1 MKVYFTFFLAII
13 AVALIISCSN
23 QKDDE
28 TADKAETEQSDTI
41 SIHKSVYYVTY
52 SGTVTDDG
60 EISGGK
66 NNEEYHIFTLNSD
79 EENFAFLI
87 SSENYRKWTSQNIIP
102 NNLTIGETYAAE
114 IEEGKEIPTDD
125 KNVTYILISKLS
137 SLKLSNQS
145 SNPDVQ
151 QNQPK

>member
-1 MKVYFTFFLAII
+1 MKVYLTIFLAII
-13 AVALIISCSN
+13 AVALITSCSN

-28 TADKAETEQSDTI
+28 TAEEAKTEQSDDI
-41 SIHKSVYYVTY
+41 SIQKSVYYVTY
-52 SGTVTDDG
+52 SGTVIDDG

-66 NNEEYHIFTLNSD
+66 SNEEYHIFTLNSD
-79 EENFAFLI
+79 EENWAFLI

-102 NNLTIGETYAAE
+102 DNLTIGETYAAE

-125 KNVTYILISKLS
+125 KNVTYILISKLN
-137 SLKLSNQS
+137 SLKL

-151 QNQPK
+151 QNQQK